1 MRAGRNLGW
10 IKDPTK
16 TTNSSGMWNL
26 NEINNH
32 INNGNWPKLNE
43 SPNQYNLGA
52 AYINY
57 ISQGLKP
64 RYDIGAAYLNLA
76 GTKNPNLHLGQTYLN
91 VAVNSIDSADFTTP
105 SAPSNVV
112 PSIMGLSGGK
122 YVSLDFTAPSGPIT
136 NYLVQFSTDNGSTWT
151 SVSKPISAGKIEL
164 LDLAPKTSHVFR
176 VAAANYAGT
185 SSYSSQSSSI
195 TTGNNFPY
203 ATLGH
208 LRGQFTA
215 GADTT
220 QMTNGNL
227 LTFPITGDQSSI
239 YSSISYSL
247 GTVAS
252 YGFIAIGYFVP
263 PTTGTYTFFT
273 SSDDG
278 SAVWVGDIAEA
289 VSGRNLT
296 NAVLN
301 NNATGTQGNIKR
313 NGSTTLNAGTAYAI
327 RIVHRTI
334 GGGENLTFSWSG
346 PGISETTNLSQYFYG
361 INSF

>member
-1 MRAGRNLGW
+1 MNRAGKNFVYP
-10 IKDPTK
+10 KDPTR
-16 TTNSSGMWNL
+16 TTNLDGLWNL

-32 INNGNWPKLNE
+32 INNDKWPDSNLNT
-43 SPNQYNLGA
+43 SRNQYHVGA

-57 ISQGLKP
+57 LAQGLKP
-64 RYDIGAAYLNLA
+64 RYDIGAAYLN
-76 GTKNPNLHLGQTYLN
+76 
-91 VAVNSIDSADFTTP
+91 VAVNSINSADFTTP

-112 PSIMGLSGGK
+112 ASILGPSGSK

-136 NYLVQFSTDNGSTWT
+136 NYLAQFSTDNGSTWT
-151 SVSKPISAGKIEL
+151 SVSKPISAGKIEIF
-164 LDLAPKTSHVFR
+164 DLIPKTSYVFR

-185 SSYSSQSSSI
+185 SSYSSPSSSI

-203 ATLGH
+203 AVLGH

-215 GADTT
+215 GADSA
-220 QMTNGNL
+220 QMTSGNL
-227 LTFPITGDQSSI
+227 LTFPITDPIQ

-247 GTVAS
+247 GSNLV
-252 YGFIAIGYFVP
+252 YGFVAIGYFVP

-301 NNATGTQGNIKR
+301 NNATGTQGNTKR
-313 NGSTTLNAGTAYAI
+313 SGSTTLSAGTAYAI
-327 RIVHRTI
+327 RIVHRTG

-346 PGISETTNLSQYFYG
+346 PGISERTDLSQYFYG

>member
-1 MRAGRNLGW
+1 MRAGRNFSW

-32 INNGNWPKLNE
+32 INNNNWPKLNE
-43 SPNQYNLGA
+43 SPNQYNIGA

-64 RYDIGAAYLNLA
+64 RYDIGAAYLNLS
-76 GTKNPNLHLGQTYLN
+76 GIKNPNLHLGQTYLN
-91 VAVNSIDSADFTTP
+91 VAVNSINSADFTTP
-105 SAPSNVV
+105 STPSGVV
-112 PSIMGLSGGK
+112 ANLISGGK
-122 YVSLDFTAPSGPIT
+122 YVYLSFDPLSGPIT
-136 NYLVQFSTDNGSTWT
+136 NYLAQFSTDNGSTWT
-151 SVSKPISAGKIEL
+151 SVSKPLSSSRTIEIFN
-164 LDLAPKTSHVFR
+164 LDPKTSYVFR

-185 SSYSSQSSSI
+185 SNYSTPSTSI

-203 ATLGH
+203 ATLGY
-208 LRGQFTA
+208 LRGQFTSS
-215 GADTT
+215 ADAT
-220 QMTNGNL
+220 QMSNGNL
-227 LTFPITGDQSSI
+227 LTFPITDTTAYPTI
-239 YSSISYSL
+239 NYS
-247 GTVAS
+247 GVGAGAA

-289 VSGRNLT
+289 VSGRTLT

-301 NNATGTQGNIKR
+301 NNATGTQGNTKR
-313 NGSTTLNAGTAYAI
+313 SGTISLTANTVYAI
-327 RIVHRTI
+327 RIVHRT
-334 GGGENLTFSWSG
+334 GGGGDNLTFSWSG

>member
-1 MRAGRNLGW
+1 
-10 IKDPTK
+10 
-16 TTNSSGMWNL
+16 MWNL

-32 INNGNWPKLNE
+32 INNGNWPKLNQ
-43 SPNQYNLGA
+43 SPNEYNLGA

-64 RYDIGAAYLNLA
+64 RYDIGAAYLN
-76 GTKNPNLHLGQTYLN
+76 
-91 VAVNSIDSADFTTP
+91 VAVNSINSADFTTP

-112 PSIMGLSGGK
+112 PSLISGSK
-122 YVSLDFTAPSGPIT
+122 YVSLDFTTPSGPIT
-136 NYLVQFSTDNGSTWT
+136 NYLAQFSTDGGSTWT

-164 LDLAPKTSHVFR
+164 FDLAQKTSYVFR

-203 ATLGH
+203 AVLGH

-215 GADTT
+215 SADSA

-227 LTFPITGDQSSI
+227 LTFPITDQTQ

-247 GTVAS
+247 GTGAA

-289 VSGRNLT
+289 VSGRTLA

-301 NNATGTQGNIKR
+301 NNATSIQGNTKR
-313 NGSTTLNAGTAYAI
+313 SGSTTLSAGTAYAI
-327 RIVHRTI
+327 RIVHRTGY
-334 GGGENLTFSWSG
+334 GGDNLTFSWSG
-346 PGISETTNLSQYFYG
+346 PGISERTDLSQYFYG

>member
-1 MRAGRNLGW
+1 MRAGKNFIRP
-10 IKDPTK
+10 KEPTR
-16 TTNSSGMWNL
+16 TTNLDGLWSL

-32 INNGNWPKLNE
+32 INNNNWPKLNE
-43 SPNQYNLGA
+43 SPNQYNIGA

-57 ISQGLKP
+57 ISQVLKP
-64 RYDIGAAYLNLA
+64 RYDIGFA
-76 GTKNPNLHLGQTYLN
+76 YLN
-91 VAVNSIDSADFTTP
+91 VAVNSINTADFTTP

-112 PSIMGLSGGK
+112 PVIVGLAGGK
-122 YVSLDFTAPSGPIT
+122 YVSLDFTAPSGPVT

-151 SVSKPISAGKIEL
+151 SVNKPISAGKIEL
-164 LDLAPKTSHVFR
+164 LDLAPKTSYVFR
-176 VAAANYAGT
+176 VAASNYAGT

-215 GADTT
+215 GADNT
-220 QMTNGNL
+220 QMTNGNS
-227 LTFPITGDQSSI
+227 LTFPITGNSEYSTIIYNTISSI
-239 YSSISYSL
+239 
-247 GTVAS
+247 AS
-252 YGFIAIGYFVP
+252 YAFIAIGYFVP

-289 VSGRNLT
+289 VSGRDLT

-301 NNATGTQGNIKR
+301 NNATGAQGNTKR
-313 NGSTTLNAGTAYAI
+313 SGSITLNAGTAYAI
-327 RIVHRTI
+327 RIVHRTT
-334 GGGENLTFSWSG
+334 GGGDNLTFSWSG

-361 INSF
+361 VNSF